1 MGRVTN
7 ISDWAMYYK
16 TALQMVQ
23 DKDAATELTAEQKA
37 EYKHQR
43 RLSNEGLKRFGE
55 ILYCHATQAVL
66 VSKAELE
73 LLIGLLKNF
82 PILYNGSEAALL
94 FLFRELSVY
103 GKKEVRPLLS
113 ELANVMQNK
122 AVCRYVYDFAES
134 RNIEVFCE
142 WLKKA
147 ATTYRNPQKVVY
159 LELARQMRNEMLLFK
174 GEYPETQRRQYLLR
188 LLDL

>member
-1 MGRVTN
+1 MELN
-7 ISDWAMYYK
+7 ILDWAERYE
-16 TALQMVQ
+16 TSLQQLQ
-23 DKDAATELTAEQKA
+23 DKNAAVAMEKERLANNKPEL
-37 EYKHQR
+37 
-43 RLSNEGLKRFGE
+43 RLARKGLKRLPKLVYAYAAEE
-55 ILYCHATQAVL
+55 III
-66 VSKAELE
+66 SKTELE
-73 LLIGLLKNF
+73 VLIRLFKTF
-82 PILYNGSEAALL
+82 PVLYGGSEAALL

-147 ATTYRNPQKVVY
+147 AATYRNPQKVVY